1 MSSSLVQISKLANT
15 VVSLVS
21 ATQLCFW
28 KCEKYF
34 CYPTR
39 ENNWTNSSIRLFAQC
54 IYLGK
59 QINKF
64 RELECILRY
73 WFCYWYGSAGLTVQS
88 DSDIEWWFECVCV
101 CVNRTQVS
109 TSHASANISSPPVI
123 AGLMWADGW
132 MIAAPWRR
140 MSGFDT
146 CHITLTH
153 AQISDQ
159 WAEITGWNLK
169 VLCPLHSL
177 TQTKFC
183 GEFSMS
189 GRSVLSLWVS
199 FFIWTGIFSCVSCLY
214 SCLLSNTFLVWNFL
228 LYFCLF

>member
-1 MSSSLVQISKLANT
+1 MH
-15 VVSLVS
+15 
-21 ATQLCFW
+21 
-28 KCEKYF
+28 
-34 CYPTR
+34 
-39 ENNWTNSSIRLFAQC
+39 FA
-54 IYLGK
+54 L
-59 QINKF
+59 
-64 RELECILRY
+64 LILLLI
-73 WFCYWYGSAGLTVQS
+73 WFCRPYGAVRLRHWVV
-88 DSDIEWWFECVCV
+88 IWVCV

-199 FFIWTGIFSCVSCLY
+199 FFI
-214 SCLLSNTFLVWNFL
+214 LSRNFFLVFLTLFMPLFL
-228 LYFCLF
+228 LTFQYFFGVEFLALPLSILNLHMKIYYKMNSNMIKAIMIYINWYKYEPLQYLLLYQFSLCSFHHSFFFRSWWIWVH